1 MGNWTSSASHE
12 AKISKQNTIEI
23 QISCTIVVRK
33 YRSNFFQII
42 YPLVDK
48 INQEKQQETEQDEIA
63 KLKITDKMEMVL
75 RKDRIMWKKLY
86 KWIT

>member
-1 MGNWTSSASHE
+1 MF
-12 AKISKQNTIEI
+12 
-23 QISCTIVVRK
+23 SCKIVVRK

>member
-12 AKISKQNTIEI
+12 VISKQNTIEI
-23 QISCTIVVRK
+23 
-33 YRSNFFQII
+33 FFQII